1 MECPLQK
8 SFLTGAPIVLPS
20 FFSSTGDIH
29 NGIFSK
35 QKLPGGGK
43 RTRTADICRA
53 KAALYQLSY
62 TPNLQLFKAAP
73 LKVSA
78 CVALSFN
85 ARVHQHWKQKKLLA
99 SMSSHPS
106 DNLSTIC
113 PWFCRTFLLA
123 GWAML
128 DLNQRPH
135 PYQGCALP
143 TELIAHKALNCTG
156 KASVTIR
163 EPSSGIR
170 TFNGDLST
178 RANIPV
184 CVVSVKLPS
193 IRDLA
198 VLHQK

>member
-1 MECPLQK
+1 MGCPLQK
-8 SFLTGAPIVLPS
+8 SFLTGASIVLSS

-62 TPNLQLFKAAP
+62 TPSLQLFKPAP
-73 LKVSA
+73 LKISVCA
-78 CVALSFN
+78 AWIFN
-85 ARVHQHWKQKKLLA
+85 SRKRSSLRPLRDARVPQHCKQRRLSA
-99 SMSSHPS
+99 SISSHLS
-106 DNLSTIC
+106 DNLPTIC
-113 PWFCRTFLLA
+113 PWLCRTSLLA

-156 KASVTIR
+156 KASVIIR
-163 EPSSGIR
+163 
-170 TFNGDLST
+170 
-178 RANIPV
+178 
-184 CVVSVKLPS
+184 
-193 IRDLA
+193 
-198 VLHQK
+198 